1 MGNAESADGSVL
13 KTAAIAKHR
22 MQIEKGQVES
32 MVKALRPLASFR
44 RGSIK
49 GHCLQYAMEK
59 AQVSEEPDGEIIE
72 LLFTLWDENGTG
84 RVKCNDFMV
93 GISVLACKDDDFLG
107 AIKFALQIADSQN
120 SGMISS
126 KNANMFLLSKL
137 QFFKIKKCGWWHSVV
152 ADF

>member
-22 MQIEKGQVES
+22 MQIEKEQVES
-32 MVKALRPLASFR
+32 MSKALRPLASFR

-49 GHCLQYAMEK
+49 RHCLQYAMTK
-59 AQVSEEPDGEIIE
+59 AQVSEDPDGEILD

-84 RVKCNDFMV
+84 RIKCNDFIV
-93 GISVLACKDDDFLG
+93 GISILACRDEDFLG
-107 AIKFALQIADSQN
+107 AIKFALQIADPQN

-126 KNANMFLLSKL
+126 KNANLFLLSK
-137 QFFKIKKCGWWHSVV
+137 F
-152 ADF
+152 